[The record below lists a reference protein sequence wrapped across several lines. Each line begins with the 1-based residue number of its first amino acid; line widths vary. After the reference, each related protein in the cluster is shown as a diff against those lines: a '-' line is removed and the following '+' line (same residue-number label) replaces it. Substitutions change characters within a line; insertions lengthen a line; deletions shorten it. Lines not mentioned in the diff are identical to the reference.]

1 MLGKICTHASLRVS
15 QRGSSRGY
23 ATEALVARFKEHG
36 RPESVVHLEKQVLPS
51 IAKNQV
57 LVKMLMAPINPSD
70 INMIEGTYP
79 ILPTL
84 PAVGGNEGLG
94 QIVQVGAD
102 VKGVKVNDLVLP
114 AKPGLGT
121 WASHAVLS
129 ESDVICLPD
138 QAAKVKPEYL
148 ASLSVNPATA
158 LRLLDDFVDLKAG
171 DVVVQNAA
179 NSMVGLSVMQIAHA
193 RGIKTI
199 NIIRNRP
206 GSQEL
211 IETMKKHGGYIVV
224 TEDYLNKPEFK
235 RLVSDLPKPKLALNG
250 AGGPTVAEMA
260 RLLGENG
267 TIVTYGAMSRKPVTL
282 PASPFL
288 FKNISLKG
296 FWLSK
301 WIQQHT
307 QTERTAMYTQL
318 IDMMN
323 SGKLRLWLER
333 HNLSQIAEAVRRAQE
348 PMRDRKV
355 ILVLDK

>member
-1 MLGKICTHASLRVS
+1 MLGRICVRSASRLA
-15 QRGSSRGY
+15 SSKRSF
-23 ATEALVARFKEHG
+23 ATEAVVARYKEHG
-36 RPESVVHLEKQVLPS
+36 RPENVLQLEKQTLPS
-51 IAKNQV
+51 AGKNQV

-84 PAVGGNEGLG
+84 PATGGNEGLA
-94 QIVQVGAD
+94 QVVEVGSD
-102 VKGVKVNDLVLP
+102 VKGIKINDLVLP
-114 AKPGLGT
+114 SKPGLGT
-121 WASHAVLS
+121 WTSHALLS
-129 ESDVICLPD
+129 ETDLIKLPD
-138 QAAKVKPEYL
+138 SAASVKPEYL

-158 LRLLDDFVDLKAG
+158 LRLLDDFVELKSG
-171 DVVVQNAA
+171 DVIIQNAA
-179 NSMVGLSVMQIAHA
+179 NSMVGLSVMQIAHS

-206 GSQEL
+206 GSQQL
-211 IETMKKHGGYIVV
+211 IEQMKQYGGYIVV
-224 TEDYLNKPEFK
+224 TEDFLNTPEFK
-235 RLVSDLPKPKLALNG
+235 RLISDLPKPKLALNG

-260 RLLGENG
+260 RILGENG

-301 WIQQHT
+301 WIQQHS
-307 QTERTAMYTQL
+307 QAERTAMYSQL
-318 IDMMN
+318 VDLIN
-323 SGKLRLWLER
+323 AGKLRMWLER
-333 HNLSQIAEAVRRAQE
+333 HDLSKISEAVRRAQE

-355 ILVLDK
+355 VLVLDK

>member
-1 MLGKICTHASLRVS
+1 M
-15 QRGSSRGY
+15 
-23 ATEALVARFKEHG
+23 
-36 RPESVVHLEKQVLPS
+36 
-51 IAKNQV
+51 
-57 LVKMLMAPINPSD
+57 
-70 INMIEGTYP
+70 
-79 ILPTL
+79 
-84 PAVGGNEGLG
+84 
-94 QIVQVGAD
+94 
-102 VKGVKVNDLVLP
+102 
-114 AKPGLGT
+114 
-121 WASHAVLS
+121 
-129 ESDVICLPD
+129 ICLPE

-301 WIQQHT
+301 WIMQHT
-307 QTERTAMYTQL
+307 QAERTAMYTQL
-318 IDMMN
+318 IEMMN

-355 ILVLDK
+355 VLVLDK